1 VEKAFINTE
10 NFQCNLSFH
19 PKLTIMDQLKIP
31 RQRIQSIDIL
41 RGLVMVIMALD
52 HVRDFFYKADL
63 GKAADAALDPTN
75 MQTTYPALFFT
86 RWITHF
92 CAPIF
97 VFLAGTSV
105 YLMCQRKSKKEVSLF
120 LIKRGLW
127 LVFVELIIIT
137 FAWSFNPFFDLFIM
151 QVIWAIGVSMI
162 LMGLLV
168 LLPYEI
174 ILVIGLLI
182 VFGHNYFMNLAPVKE
197 KLTRTLIGDMLY
209 YSNFSIYKLWD
220 NHFFLIVYAF
230 LPWTGV
236 MLLGYCFGKLY
247 QSNFDPLRRR
257 KLLLTI
263 GTSLVILFIVLRYT
277 NVYGDPVPWTSQP
290 RGSVYTF
297 LSFLNLNKYPPSLL
311 FLCMTIGPGILFL
324 ALIEKVQ
331 NGFTKVMNVYGRVP
345 MLYYILHFYIIHI
358 LLVVTFYVQGY
369 GSKDI
374 VPTGLP
380 FYFKPNGIGFGLLG
394 VYAIWI
400 FVVVVLYPI
409 CKKYDRYKTAH
420 IQEKPWLSYL

>member
-1 VEKAFINTE
+1 MK
-10 NFQCNLSFH
+10 
-19 PKLTIMDQLKIP
+19 PLTVSGH
-31 RQRIQSIDIL
+31 RVQSIDVL

-105 YLMCQRKSKKEVSLF
+105 YLMCQRKSKKEVSFF

-137 FAWSFNPFFDLFIM
+137 FGWTFNPFFNVFIL
-151 QVIWAIGVSMI
+151 QVIWAIGASMI
-162 LMGLLV
+162 LLGLLV
-168 LLPYEI
+168 LLPCRI
-174 ILVIGLLI
+174 IFVVGLLI
-182 VFGHNYFMNLAPVKE
+182 VAGHNILDDPSISSGLKGSLLSDLLYF
-197 KLTRTLIGDMLY
+197 
-209 YSNFSIYKLWD
+209 SNFSVHAVD
-220 NHFFLIVYAF
+220 QNHFFIIVYSF

-236 MLLGYCFGKLY
+236 MLLGYCFGRLY
-247 QSNFDPLRRR
+247 QSNVDPVWRR
-257 KLLLTI
+257 KMLLSI
-263 GTSLVILFIVLRYT
+263 GGGIVLLFIVLRYM
-277 NVYGDPVPWTSQP
+277 NLYGDPLPWSSQP
-290 RGSVYTF
+290 RGTVYTF

-324 ALIEKVQ
+324 AFIEKVQ
-331 NGFTKVMNVYGRVP
+331 NGLTKIMNVYGRVP
-345 MLYYILHFYIIHI
+345 MLYYILHFYLIHI
-358 LLVVTFYVQGY
+358 ICVVVFYAQGF
-369 GSKDI
+369 GAKDI
-374 VPTGLP
+374 VPAGGLP
-380 FYFKPNGIGFGLLG
+380 FYFKPNGLGFGLPG

-400 FVVVVLYPI
+400 LVVVFLYPL
-409 CKKYDRYKTAH
+409 CKMYDRYKTAYAK
-420 IQEKPWLSYL
+420 EKWWVSYI